1 MQTEVAVIGGGPGGY
16 AAAIR
21 CAQLGRKVA
30 LIEKES
36 LGGVCLNWGCIP
48 SKALLHAANV
58 LDTVQAAGT
67 LGIDIGNVTID
78 FSRTMAHS
86 RTIVNKQTRGLQFLM
101 RKNQIEVHTG
111 SAAFTDPHSLQI
123 TGAGGEL
130 SQIQA
135 ESFIIA
141 TGGQARAL
149 PGLPFDG
156 TRVLSSREAVVLA
169 DLPEQAVIVGGGAI
183 GVEFA
188 YLWHTFG
195 ATVTLVEYEDRLLP
209 LEDAEISQELEKQFR
224 GSGIKVYT
232 GHTAQAYD
240 PQTGLLQVGERSV
253 QGNSGEV
260 WELPADRV
268 LVAVGIAPNTDGM
281 GLDRIG
287 LQLDAKGFVQ
297 VDDYLRTNHPHIFA
311 TGDCTGRLPLA
322 HVAIAQAVTAAE
334 SLADADPVPL
344 GDAQYRFMP
353 RCTYAS
359 PQVASM
365 GYTEAEAQTA
375 GLAYNVGTFPLFP
388 NGKAKAR
395 GAHKGFVKIL
405 AGSDYGE
412 ILGAHLIGD
421 EVTELLPA
429 LSLAQMMELTP
440 TEIARTVHAHPTL
453 SEVVMEAA
461 AAVEGVPLHM

>member
-1 MQTEVAVIGGGPGGY
+1 MQADVAVIGGGPGGY

-30 LIEKES
+30 LIEKEH

-67 LGIDIGNVTID
+67 LGITVTDITID
-78 FSRTMAHS
+78 FARTLAHS
-86 RTIVNKQTRGLQFLM
+86 RTIVDRQTRGLEFLM
-101 RKNQIEVHTG
+101 RKNRIEVHTG
-111 SAAFTDPHSLQI
+111 TATFTDPHTVQI
-123 TGAGGEL
+123 TGPEGRPAQL
-130 SQIQA
+130 QA
-135 ESFIIA
+135 DTFIIA
-141 TGGQARAL
+141 TGGRPRAL

-156 TRVLSSREAVVLA
+156 TRILSSREALMQA
-169 DLPEQAVIVGGGAI
+169 DLPDRAVIVGGGAI

-195 ATVTLVEYEDRLLP
+195 VAVTLVEYEERLLP
-209 LEDAEISQELEKQFR
+209 LEDAEVSTELEKQFR
-224 GSGIKVYT
+224 GSGIRVLT

-240 PQTGLLQVGERSV
+240 VPSGTLQIASRPDAGGEIQS
-253 QGNSGEV
+253 
-260 WELPADRV
+260 LPADLV
-268 LVAVGIAPNTDGM
+268 LVAVGITPNTDDM
-281 GLDRIG
+281 NLDRIG
-287 LQLDAKGFVQ
+287 IPRDDRGFIR
-297 VDDYLRTNHPHIFA
+297 VDDCLRTSQAHIFA
-311 TGDCTGRLPLA
+311 AGDCTGRLPLA

-334 SLADADPVPL
+334 TIADADPVPL
-344 GDAQYRFMP
+344 GDEQYRFMP
-353 RCTYAS
+353 RCTYAT

-365 GYTEAEAQTA
+365 GYTEAEAQAA
-375 GLAYNVGTFPLFP
+375 GLSYNVGTYPLFP

-395 GAHKGFVKIL
+395 GASKGFVKIL

-461 AAVEGVPLHM
+461 AAVEGVSLHM